1 MGVNGGLGCGLCAE
15 SFRRD
20 VREPTATGGGGDL
33 VRSLGELS
41 SPEVIDA
48 CR

>member
-15 SFRRD
+15 SLRRA

-33 VRSLGELS
+33 ARRLGES
-41 SPEVIDA
+41 SSIEVIDA

>member
-15 SFRRD
+15 SLRRA
-20 VREPTATGGGGDL
+20 VREPTATGGGGDFA
-33 VRSLGELS
+33 RSVGELS
-41 SPEVIDA
+41 SIEVIDA